1 MSARCRTAP
10 RPGPHASPGRE
21 CLLVVPKVMRAE
33 MGAHFV
39 LDLHERSHSRNA
51 RCIAGEVLARCNGRG
66 DVLGGV
72 GRRHVWL
79 FGGEGQG
86 LTADTL
92 LAANRRLRIP
102 IDSRVESLNVGA
114 AAAVCLF
121 EQKRRRQCFRD
132 Y

>member
-1 MSARCRTAP
+1 MRSQAKSSPQMQRTAKTCSQ
-10 RPGPHASPGRE
+10 RSG
-21 CLLVVPKVMRAE
+21 
-33 MGAHFV
+33 
-39 LDLHERSHSRNA
+39 ERDA
-51 RCIAGEVLARCNGRG
+51 T
-66 DVLGGV
+66 
-72 GRRHVWL
+72 VWL

-121 EQKRRRQCFRD
+121 EQKRRRGYRALS
-132 Y
+132 

>member
-1 MSARCRTAP
+1 M
-10 RPGPHASPGRE
+10 
-21 CLLVVPKVMRAE
+21 
-33 MGAHFV
+33 
-39 LDLHERSHSRNA
+39 
-51 RCIAGEVLARCNGRG
+51 
-66 DVLGGV
+66 
-72 GRRHVWL
+72 

-121 EQKRRRQCFRD
+121 EQKRRRRVRALARHRPFAIAERQVRRYPCSVHVPSARGQ
-132 Y
+132 